1 MGMKGGR
8 KKKRRMQKAGSKI
21 KRKTMSNT
29 GILQINHYTIKG

>member
-1 MGMKGGR
+1 MKGGR
-8 KKKRRMQKAGSKI
+8 KKKEKRMQKAGSKI